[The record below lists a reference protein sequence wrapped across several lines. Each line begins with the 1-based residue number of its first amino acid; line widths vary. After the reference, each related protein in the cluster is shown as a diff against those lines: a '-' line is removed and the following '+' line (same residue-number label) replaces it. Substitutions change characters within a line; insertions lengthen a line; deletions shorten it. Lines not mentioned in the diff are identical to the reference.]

1 MGNRDRSVKAWE
13 RRKSFMQEDNNHPHH
28 PGLDWAAFC
37 VSSFFV
43 GLIPQAVPQVHTWLS
58 LQQHHKLSH
67 SSTLAALSPGTC
79 WCWEDNTG
87 RRAVL
92 QLCHNLWSY
101 WQSAVMAILGSIG
114 SPLLTAFHLGSLP
127 ILPPHPFIF
136 HYSQVPLATLWL
148 MLSLGFVYT
157 NFVGLWARQRTF
169 FFPFFMALWWWAHKI
184 VFALKHS
191 PLVSLGGGRQ
201 HLHLPLNSEAM
212 ILHSERPAT
221 ATNQTRFSTRLAL
234 KKKKSPD

>member
-37 VSSFFV
+37 VSSLFV
-43 GLIPQAVPQVHTWLS
+43 GLNPQAVPQVHRGLS

-87 RRAVL
+87 RGAIL

-101 WQSAVMAILGSIG
+101 WQSAVKAILGSIS

-127 ILPPHPFIF
+127 ILPLHPFIF

-148 MLSLGFVYT
+148 MLSPGFVCT

-169 FFPFFMALWWWAHKI
+169 FFPFLSGSLVVGTQNCFCIETFPTGEFGGWEAASPSSFELWSHDTALRKAS
-184 VFALKHS
+184 HS
-191 PLVSLGGGRQ
+191 YQPTSL
-201 HLHLPLNSEAM
+201 
-212 ILHSERPAT
+212 
-221 ATNQTRFSTRLAL
+221 FY
-234 KKKKSPD
+234 